1 MAKLEGLSHSTFIQS
16 GDFQSNDTRNF
27 LQNYYR
33 VINSSSPVDRLFIL
47 DANGVNKVDMIPK
60 GQHSFVGMNFSY
72 RNWVQ
77 ETKSTLMP
85 QFSDSFVGRDGK
97 YRIAIT
103 YPIIIKNSFGS
114 INYAGLV
121 GAVIPTIEL
130 FGYYGNIYN
139 IQLKYLSVLDS
150 KGLLLTHPIP
160 SLIGKPFYCDYFQ
173 NMSKHNKVLN
183 NLIGT
188 TVFSGKPSSAIYNFV
203 NGERFTTGSPIILNG
218 KPQYSVFIITPT
230 STIYSKIDLIISN
243 ERLEMLS
250 LIAGIIG
257 AIMILILFLIRMN
270 SILDKNIK
278 ERTKE
283 LEESTNSL
291 LLLNEQ
297 LQIQDRMQKEFIE
310 IAAHELR
317 TPIQPIIGF
326 SRIVKDKIN
335 DNEQKDLLDIIIK
348 NTNRLKRLTEDIL
361 DVTKIESHKLHLNKE
376 PICIRELLHSIIKE
390 FRHTLENNNK
400 NIKFNL
406 QFRNIDLNSVNIVAD
421 KNRIFQVISNLINN
435 SIKFISQENRKEN
448 EKGLISIDVEG
459 TIINSNKS
467 NNSSDNIIDGVII
480 SIKDNGKGI
489 DSEIFPRL
497 FTKFSS
503 KSFQGTGLG
512 LYICKNI
519 IEAHG
524 GNIWAKNNEDGKGAT
539 FSFSIPLN
547 NK

>member
-1 MAKLEGLSHSTFIQS
+1 
-16 GDFQSNDTRNF
+16 
-27 LQNYYR
+27 
-33 VINSSSPVDRLFIL
+33 
-47 DANGVNKVDMIPK
+47 
-60 GQHSFVGMNFSY
+60 
-72 RNWVQ
+72 
-77 ETKSTLMP
+77 
-85 QFSDSFVGRDGK
+85 
-97 YRIAIT
+97 
-103 YPIIIKNSFGS
+103 
-114 INYAGLV
+114 
-121 GAVIPTIEL
+121 
-130 FGYYGNIYN
+130 
-139 IQLKYLSVLDS
+139 
-150 KGLLLTHPIP
+150 
-160 SLIGKPFYCDYFQ
+160 
-173 NMSKHNKVLN
+173 
-183 NLIGT
+183 
-188 TVFSGKPSSAIYNFV
+188 
-203 NGERFTTGSPIILNG
+203 
-218 KPQYSVFIITPT
+218 
-230 STIYSKIDLIISN
+230 
-243 ERLEMLS
+243 
-250 LIAGIIG
+250 
-257 AIMILILFLIRMN
+257 
-270 SILDKNIK
+270 
-278 ERTKE
+278 
-283 LEESTNSL
+283 
-291 LLLNEQ
+291 
-297 LQIQDRMQKEFIE
+297 MQKEFIE

-326 SRIVKDKIN
+326 SKIVKDKIN
-335 DNEQKDLLDIIIK
+335 DIEQKDLLDIIIK
-348 NTNRLKRLTEDIL
+348 NANRLKRLTEDIL
-361 DVTKIESHKLHLNKE
+361 DVSRIESHKLHLNKE
-376 PICIRELLHSIIKE
+376 PICIWELLHSIIKE

-547 NK
+547 NKWKYFICFEDKTNPKSLNEFVLYYSLELFLYGC